1 MCCSEKCALS
11 DFRRWCRWIKFSV
24 VSIIYCRQ
32 FCAGTRATSAEPP
45 SARGVRGGAQ
55 SSPARSPSR
64 CSTACFSGTVVPAA
78 AGPGFCPACI
88 SRRCSGPH
96 LPRHARPA
104 TAQTRRGTTRSSPIA
119 HPEMGALLASVGC
132 AGPPYVR
139 LVARTKPRYSA
150 ITFDRVRKSLSENS
164 PAPTPRSMLW
174 RRFRQRR
181 PHCSA
186 AQGPLGH
193 VPARMAFARRR
204 RFFLLVRQRRPLR
217 VARRRTEVRNH
228 QRIEH
233 AHSVPQHTDH
243 QTWSLPVAGG
253 LQWAPRG
260 ATPGGSPSLVPV
272 LQARADILVPW
283 RLVPWPSAGRESVH
297 S

>member
-1 MCCSEKCALS
+1 MQGPGPLALS
-11 DFRRWCRWIKFSV
+11 RR
-24 VSIIYCRQ
+24 
-32 FCAGTRATSAEPP
+32 AHAASAEGLKVLPRGRHP
-45 SARGVRGGAQ
+45 DARLHAFQVQ
-55 SSPARSPSR
+55 SSLLQQTLDFVLRVLVGAV
-64 CSTACFSGTVVPAA
+64 A
-78 AGPGFCPACI
+78 
-88 SRRCSGPH
+88 GPH
-96 LPRHARPA
+96 LPHHARPA
-104 TAQTRRGTTRSSPIA
+104 TAQTRRGTRRSSPIA
-119 HPEMGALLASVGC
+119 HPERGALLASVGR

-164 PAPTPRSMLW
+164 PAPAPRSMLW
-174 RRFRQRR
+174 RQRR
-181 PHCSA
+181 PRCSA

-193 VPARMAFARRR
+193 VRVRLAFVRRR

-217 VARRRTEVRNH
+217 VARRRTEVRSH
-228 QRIEH
+228 RRIMH
-233 AHSVPQHTDH
+233 AHSVPQHTDL

-272 LQARADILVPW
+272 LQARADILAPW